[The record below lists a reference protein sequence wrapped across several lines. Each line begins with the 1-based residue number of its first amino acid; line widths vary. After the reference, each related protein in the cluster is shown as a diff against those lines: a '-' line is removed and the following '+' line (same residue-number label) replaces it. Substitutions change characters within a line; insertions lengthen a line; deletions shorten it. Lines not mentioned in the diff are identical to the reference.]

1 MAAEQNK
8 ASAVDFQVV
17 CNQPVDH
24 DFLVSWAVDQDLG
37 QPDMCTVTIRNE
49 NHDYTSGKG
58 KVSIGDKLEITAG
71 ESKVSV
77 FKGEVSG
84 IEPVYKANGENVIIV
99 RAFNRLHRL
108 LRGTKSRTFLNQS
121 DQDIVTQ
128 VAGDH
133 NLIPKCGDKTKIPHE
148 HVYQHNQTDLEFL
161 RTRAAR
167 IGYEVWVDGDD
178 LYFDAPDNAKDSGI
192 KLRYGDAKT
201 SVEKDQVFLKRFS
214 PRMSSAAVV
223 DEVTV
228 RGWDPLKKQEI
239 VAVAKPRAS
248 KLGTTNA
255 SDAKKNF
262 GNVSTFEVDHPIFSP
277 EEAQAIADAKLAES
291 MMGYLTGDGDC
302 RGTPEIR
309 PGVVITIT
317 VNPDQPED
325 RFNGKYMVAGASH
338 RYSHA
343 KFGDTGGY
351 VTSFRVN
358 RDAEGQ

>member
-8 ASAVDFQVV
+8 ASAVGFKVTCKQEVE
-17 CNQPVDH
+17 PH
-24 DFLVSWAVDQDLG
+24 HLVSWSVDQDLG
-37 QPDMCTVTIRNE
+37 QPDMCSVTIRNE
-49 NHDYTSGKG
+49 NHDYTGG
-58 KVSIGDKLEITAG
+58 GTAVSIGDPLEITAG
-71 ESKVSV
+71 ESNLPV
-77 FKGEVSG
+77 FQGEVSG
-84 IEPVYKANGENVIIV
+84 LEPVYKANGENVVIV

-108 LRGTKSRTFLNQS
+108 LRGAKSRTFLNQS
-121 DQDIVTQ
+121 DQDIVTKI
-128 VAGDH
+128 AGEH
-133 NLIPKCGDKTKIPHE
+133 GLNPKCGSKTKITHE

-167 IGYEVWVDGDD
+167 IGYEVWVEDKD
-178 LYFDAPDNAKDSGI
+178 LHFDAPDSAKDSGI

-201 SVEKDQVFLKRFS
+201 SVDKGEVFLKRFS

-223 DEVTV
+223 DKVTV
-228 RGWDPLKKQEI
+228 RGWDPLKKEEI
-239 VAVAKPRAS
+239 VGEATPTGS
-248 KLGTTNA
+248 KLGSKLA
-255 SDAKKNF
+255 SAAKSAF
-262 GNVSTFEVDHPIFSP
+262 GQTMTFEVDHPIFSV
-277 EEAQAIADAKLAES
+277 EEAKAIAEAKLAEA